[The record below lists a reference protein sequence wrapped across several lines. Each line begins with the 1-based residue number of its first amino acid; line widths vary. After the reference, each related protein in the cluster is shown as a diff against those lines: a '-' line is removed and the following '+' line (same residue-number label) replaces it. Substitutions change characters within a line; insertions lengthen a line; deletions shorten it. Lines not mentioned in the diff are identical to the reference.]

1 MVHARVALLIVGAG
15 ACTGNSSV
23 ATGQIDA
30 WQEGA
35 PLPIARANHCSA
47 VIGDTVFVIGGN
59 TKVGASFVKTDTI
72 HAGKVADDGTITWT
86 LAGIT
91 PSPVSEC
98 TAIADRHRL
107 FLIDGLYDIEA
118 DARGV
123 FTANFD
129 EKTGLLDVFA
139 PFGTLPQI
147 TLSSEATI
155 HDNTLLVMDTVLPSD
170 GDRTVTLRTS
180 TTAPAEWAT
189 DDWAI
194 PFLAQA
200 QYAFTDKFAYTIGGY
215 LGDPGNP
222 VSTDVFA
229 APIAAG
235 GAISLTRTSTP
246 LPMPIS
252 HGEAVAVDDYL
263 FVVGGRN
270 AVLGA
275 PGTTTVL
282 SAKIV
287 EDDGSLD
294 PWQSIAPLP
303 MARTNHELSLVGDF
317 LVVTGGA
324 VNGPGD
330 ANVFVTRVRF
340 PN

>member
-1 MVHARVALLIVGAG
+1 MMHARVALLLGVGACSG
-15 ACTGNSSV
+15 GSSV
-23 ATGQIDA
+23 ATGQIEP
-30 WQEGA
+30 WQAAA
-35 PLPIARANHCSA
+35 PLPLARANHCSA
-47 VIGDTVFVIGGN
+47 VIGDTLFVIGGN
-59 TKVGASFVKTDTI
+59 TKVGADFVKTDMI

-98 TAIADRHRL
+98 TAVADGKRL

-118 DARGV
+118 DRRGV

-129 EKTGLLDVFA
+129 DKTGLLEVFA
-139 PFGTLPQI
+139 PFGPLPQ
-147 TLSSEATI
+147 TALSSEATI
-155 HDNTLLVMDTVLPSD
+155 HDNTLLMMDTVLPNE
-170 GDRTVTLRTS
+170 GDKTITLRTS
-180 TTAPAEWAT
+180 TTAPAEWST

-200 QYAFTDKFAYTIGGY
+200 QYAFTDAFAYTIGGY
-215 LGDPGNP
+215 KGDSGNP
-222 VSTDVFA
+222 VSTDVYF
-229 APIAAG
+229 APITDHGSIAD
-235 GAISLTRTSTP
+235 TRTTSP

-252 HGEAVAVDDYL
+252 HGEAIAVDDYV

-282 SAKIV
+282 SAKI
-287 EDDGSLD
+287 ESAGDLA
-294 PWQSIAPLP
+294 PWQPNIALP
-303 MARTNHELSLVGDF
+303 MARTNHELSLVGDY

-330 ANVFVTRVRF
+330 TTVLVTRVRF
-340 PN
+340 K